1 MGLGL
6 HPALP
11 GLRGVGHRDGA
22 GIVPETQTPKPSPAA
37 GQRDYPGAQ
46 GGGAGS
52 SSRLTPALLS
62 LPQDFRA
69 GHWIFHPVLPDDL
82 PGRAVLSQAPG
93 GLPLHHPH
101 RR

>member
-1 MGLGL
+1 MEL
-6 HPALP
+6 ALS
-11 GLRGVGHRDGA
+11 
-22 GIVPETQTPKPSPAA
+22 QTPKASPAA
-37 GQRDYPGAQ
+37 VQRNYPGAE

-52 SSRLTPALLS
+52 SSHLTPALLS